1 MLIFVAFKKF
11 VRVPTMKK
19 MLKTLLSAA
28 LLASAA
34 LHVLTGCTSPKDIL
48 YFQDIDQV
56 PPQKIEAEY
65 QPVIMK
71 DDKLQIIISGP
82 DKSVVMPYNFTLT
95 NQTAGGY
102 GISPTDIVPYLVD
115 SHGDIDMP
123 GLGRIHVEGMRRTEL
138 VDHITRLLTERGL
151 VKEPV
156 VSVSFLNYRI
166 TVLGEVR
173 NPGTYT
179 MPSERVTILQALG
192 MAGDLLITADRH
204 ELILIRDED
213 GRQIHHKI
221 DLRESTILNS
231 EWFYMHQNDVL
242 YVPQSTTRIAQ
253 GTTNTA
259 IWSVILSS
267 LTTLVTVATFF
278 ISRASRVS

>member
-1 MLIFVAFKKF
+1 
-11 VRVPTMKK
+11 MKHS
-19 MLKTLLSAA
+19 LRTLLWAA
-28 LLASAA
+28 ILAGAVFTA
-34 LHVLTGCTSPKDIL
+34 LSGCTSAKDIH

-56 PPQKIEAEY
+56 RPERIEAEY

-95 NQTAGGY
+95 NNTTNGY
-102 GISPTDIVPYLVD
+102 GVSVSNVVPYLVD

-138 VDHITRLLTERGL
+138 VDHITNLLIDRGL

-173 NPGTYT
+173 APGTYT

-204 ELILIRDED
+204 DLILIRDED
-213 GRQIHHKI
+213 GKQVHYKI
-221 DLRESTILNS
+221 DLRESKILNS
-231 EWFYMHQNDVL
+231 ELFYMHQNDVL
-242 YVPQSTTRIAQ
+242 YVPQSSTRIAS

-259 IWSVILSS
+259 IWSVVLSS

-278 ISRASRVS
+278 LSRISSAK